1 MITVTKNI
9 QLQPILE
16 QNIQL
21 LYQLMCKIY
30 PPAYHHFWKDQ
41 GAWYVNYIYTKE
53 NVIDDLKTP
62 NTNFYFIVFKSEIVG
77 VFRVIHGETLK
88 GFEEKKA
95 IKLQRLYLHQNVQG
109 KGIGK
114 KLMRYLIEKSTNEGF
129 DILWLDA
136 MNSHTQAF
144 NFYKNQGFKYH
155 SHIFLPFE
163 LMHDQHRKMS
173 QIYKIL

>member
-30 PPAYHHFWKDQ
+30 PPAYHHFWKDK
-41 GAWYVNYIYTKE
+41 GAWYVDYIYTKE

-77 VFRVIHGETLK
+77 VFRVVHGETLK
-88 GFEEKKA
+88 GFEE
-95 IKLQRLYLHQNVQG
+95 
-109 KGIGK
+109 
-114 KLMRYLIEKSTNEGF
+114 
-129 DILWLDA
+129 
-136 MNSHTQAF
+136 
-144 NFYKNQGFKYH
+144 
-155 SHIFLPFE
+155 
-163 LMHDQHRKMS
+163 
-173 QIYKIL
+173 